1 MASGMAGGNG
11 KNKLVAALL
20 AFFLGAFGVHHFYL
34 GSVTAGIV
42 CIAVTWLTCGIGGI
56 LPFIEFI
63 MLLIMS
69 EPDFDRKYN
78 QRTPESMEFVFT
90 GPK

>member
-1 MASGMAGGNG
+1 MANGND

-34 GSVTAGIV
+34 GSTTAGII
-42 CIAVTWLTCGIGGI
+42 CIAATWLTCGIGGI

-69 EPDFDRKYN
+69 EGDFNKKYN
-78 QRTPESMEFVFT
+78 LRKPEPMEFVFT

>member
-1 MASGMAGGNG
+1 MANGNE

-20 AFFLGAFGVHHFYL
+20 ALFLGGFGVHHFYL
-34 GSVTAGIV
+34 GSTTAGIV

-69 EPDFDRKYN
+69 DDDFNKKYN
-78 QRTPESMEFVFT
+78 LRKPEPMEFVFS